1 MGAPMT
7 TTVLNSMNDA
17 LEQVSV
23 GGVVLRWMGAR
34 LVGVGLEGGKEEAVL
49 VHAQSVRASSR
60 RKKTS
65 VRLGPMGRLTAQR
78 GTRMSFSFPGTL
90 YTSLPASPMP

>member
-34 LVGVGLEGGKEEAVL
+34 LVGVGLEGGK
-49 VHAQSVRASSR
+49 
-60 RKKTS
+60 
-65 VRLGPMGRLTAQR
+65 
-78 GTRMSFSFPGTL
+78 
-90 YTSLPASPMP
+90 